1 MSDNSTTL
9 NTNPNTNP
17 TLRQTQYDNEC
28 KTAIV
33 NVVNE
38 NKGYVMKY
46 SMILILISLTL
57 ALIGVIDYYE
67 GWTANNK
74 QLFVALY
81 GINWFVLALNIMY
94 FINTTQRSEI
104 VTKFEKFIE
113 KNK

>member
-9 NTNPNTNP
+9 NTNP

-28 KTAIV
+28 KKAIV